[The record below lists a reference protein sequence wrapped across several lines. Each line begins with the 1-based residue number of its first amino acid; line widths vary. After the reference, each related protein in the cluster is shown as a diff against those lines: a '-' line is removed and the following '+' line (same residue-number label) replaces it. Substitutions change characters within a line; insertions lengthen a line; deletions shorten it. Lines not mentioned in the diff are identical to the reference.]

1 MSSMTTSAGPRVKSE
16 SQLAE
21 FASAALEKLKRLPDK
36 VRAFFGDLTLRYIQ
50 HSIA

>member
-1 MSSMTTSAGPRVKSE
+1 MSSMTTSAGASVKSE

-21 FASAALEKLKRLPDK
+21 FAGAALEKLKRLPDK

-50 HSIA
+50 HFIA